1 MSGNTAF
8 MTSSKFF
15 FTSESV
21 TEGHPDKICDQISDS
36 ILDAILVG
44 DPNARVACEASTT
57 TGLVLVF
64 GEITTATYVD
74 IQSIVRD
81 VIRDIGYTRG
91 KFGFDADTCGV
102 LVAINEQSADIA
114 QGVDQALEAREGQ
127 MSDAE
132 IEAIGAGDQ
141 GMMIGFACNETPE
154 LMPLTAILSHKLA
167 RRLAEVRRDGT
178 LPYLRPDGKSQV
190 TVEYA
195 YGKPKRVDTVLISSQ
210 HAPDISNEQI
220 RKDLIEHVIKV
231 IVPTDLMDDDTKI
244 FINPTGRFVTG
255 GPLGD
260 AGLTGRKIIVDTY
273 GGVARHG
280 GGAFSG
286 KDATKVDRSAAYMA
300 RYVSKNVVAAGL
312 ADRFELQ
319 VSYAIGVARPLSI
332 AIETFGTN
340 HIPEEEIE
348 ALINKHFDFRPAA
361 IIRDLDLRKPQFR
374 QVAAYGHFGRD
385 DLNVRWEDTDKADI
399 LRQEAGLLVA
409 QAE

>member
-1 MSGNTAF
+1 MSGNTTF
-8 MTSSKFF
+8 MTSPKFF

-21 TEGHPDKICDQISDS
+21 TEGHPDKICDQISDA
-36 ILDAILVG
+36 ILDAILEG

-74 IQSIVRD
+74 IQSIVRR
-81 VIRDIGYTRG
+81 VIREIGYTRG

-102 LVAINEQSADIA
+102 IVAINEQSADIA

-127 MSDAE
+127 MTDAE

-167 RRLAEVRRDGT
+167 HRLSEVRRDGT

-195 YGKPKRVDTVLISSQ
+195 YGKPKRVDTVLVSTQ

-220 RKDLIEHVIKV
+220 RKDVIEHIIKT
-231 IVPTDLMDDDTKI
+231 IVPADLMDDETKI
-244 FINPTGRFVTG
+244 YINPTGRFVTG

-300 RYVSKNVVAAGL
+300 RYVAKNVVAAGL

-319 VSYAIGVARPLSI
+319 VSYAIGVAHPLSV

-340 HIPEEEIE
+340 NVPEAIIEE
-348 ALINKHFDFRPAA
+348 LIAKHFDLRPAA
-361 IIRDLDLRKPQFR
+361 IIRDLDLRKPQYR
-374 QVAAYGHFGRD
+374 DVAAYGHFGRD

-399 LRQEAGLLVA
+399 LRQEAGLLVP